1 MKTKI
6 LIFLLIIIC
15 AGLVVGLISIKQD
28 AEKQHKDDLDK
39 IELGSNQLNEVN
51 GKLQDEKQ
59 NALVLQ
65 KDLAAR
71 RDDIAK
77 LSNDLAT
84 ATDNIAKTQA
94 DLKASQE
101 ETAKRDAKI
110 TQLEDENTAL
120 DKQASDLKGSIS
132 SLEVQIADTKKKLDA
147 SEGDK
152 AFLQKELVRLT
163 AEKRELENQF
173 NDLLVVRAQV
183 KKLKEQLSL
192 SHRLEWIRQGIFAR
206 NEQKGAQR
214 LLMGAMAV
222 KQPSPPE
229 VSPTNAVDLNV
240 EVSSDGSVKVIS
252 PLTNTAPPEPTPP
265 AGK

>member
-15 AGLVVGLISIKQD
+15 AGLVVGLISVKQD
-28 AEKQHKDDLDK
+28 ADKQYKNDLDT
-39 IELGSNQLNEVN
+39 IELGSNQLNEAN
-51 GKLQDEKQ
+51 GKWEEEKQ

-77 LSNDLAT
+77 LSNDVAT
-84 ATDNIAKTQA
+84 ATDTIAKTQA
-94 DLKASQE
+94 ELKASQE

-120 DKQASDLKGSIS
+120 DKQANDLKGSIS
-132 SLEVQIADTKKKLDA
+132 SLEGQIADTQKKLDA

-152 AFLQKELVRLT
+152 AFLQKELIRLT
-163 AEKRELENQF
+163 AEKAELERQF
-173 NDLLVVRAQV
+173 NDLVIVRAQV
-183 KKLKEQLSL
+183 KKLREELSL
-192 SHRLEWIRQGIFAR
+192 SRRLEWIRDGIFAR
-206 NEQKGAQR
+206 NEEKGAQR
-214 LLMGAMAV
+214 LMQGATSV
-222 KQPSPPE
+222 KLPNPDE
-229 VSPTNAVDLNV
+229 ASPTNNADLNV
-240 EVSSDGSVKVIS
+240 EVRSDGSVKVIS
-252 PLTNTAPPEPTPP
+252 PITNTAPSELPP